1 MTDRRTLRKPP
12 LALLRRS
19 APHRPLPM
27 ARIMPAARARHL
39 RRMERGQCS
48 REHRRQWLCA
58 RAYHAAHHARL
69 RVTCLTPAEVHATLA
84 PAWACLARLRE
95 GVATEDQHT
104 VLATHLAI
112 AVAIEDSG
120 IVRGMRE
127 HFDSAMAALAA
138 IRARAL
144 ASGAWLPQQ
153 LEFHEIDALA
163 EAVDLHRHQLAY
175 VSSGEL
181 RDITARLT
189 ARALSTG
196 GKVVRTTAQNLGLV
210 AA

>member
-1 MTDRRTLRKPP
+1 VTRRARLQ
-12 LALLRRS
+12 AAQAMRRRHVH
-19 APHRPLPM
+19 HRPLPM
-27 ARIMPAARARHL
+27 ARIMAAARARRL
-39 RRMERGQCS
+39 RQMERGQCS

-58 RAYHAAHHARL
+58 MAYHAANHARL
-69 RVTCLTPAEVHATLA
+69 RATCLTAAEVHATLA

-112 AVAIEDSG
+112 AMAIEDSG

-127 HFDSAMAALAA
+127 HFASAQAALAG

-196 GKVVRTTAQNLGLV
+196 GQVVRTTAQNLGL
-210 AA
+210 AAA

>member
-1 MTDRRTLRKPP
+1 MTRRTRLQTA
-12 LALLRRS
+12 LAMRRR
-19 APHRPLPM
+19 HVHYRPLPM
-27 ARIMPAARARHL
+27 ARIMAAARARHL

-69 RVTCLTPAEVHATLA
+69 RVTCLTAAEVHTTLA
-84 PAWACLARLRE
+84 PAWACLASLRD

-112 AVAIEDSG
+112 AMAIEDSG

-181 RDITARLT
+181 RDITAKLI
-189 ARALSTG
+189 ARTRSTG